1 MIIQANQ
8 AFEVRDKHLG
18 VLSLKYG
25 EIRSNVDEGWN
36 NNDFFKALVADG
48 LIAYYS
54 DSKDATAEKAQKEAK
69 AKSVKA
75 EEDTELLRLID
86 EAKAK
91 AKADAEQVIATH
103 GYDKQKSDRILK
115 QYTEDAVKAAK
126 EKYEA
131 EKAEKTA
138 KKGTIN

>member
-8 AFEVRDKHLG
+8 AFEVIDRKLG

-25 EIRSNVDEGWN
+25 EIRANVDEGWN

-69 AKSVKA
+69 AKSEKA
-75 EEDTELLRLID
+75 EEDTELNRLID
-86 EAKAK
+86 EARAK
-91 AKADAEQVIATH
+91 AKSEAEQVIATH
-103 GYDKQKSDRILK
+103 GYNKNKGDRILK
-115 QYTEDAVKAAK
+115 QYTEDAIKAVK
-126 EKYEA
+126 EKYAA
-131 EKAEKTA
+131 EKAKSSEANDNK
-138 KKGTIN
+138 

>member
-8 AFEVRDKHLG
+8 AFEVRDRALG
-18 VLSLKYG
+18 ILSLKYG
-25 EIRSNVDEGWN
+25 EIRAGVDEGWN

-54 DSKDATAEKAQKEAK
+54 DTKDITKEKADKEAK
-69 AKSVKA
+69 AKSIKS

-115 QYTEDAVKAAK
+115 QYTEDAVKSAK

-131 EKAEKTA
+131 EKAKANESK
-138 KKGTIN
+138 